1 MKINTG
7 NVRIY
12 IFITIAMLCWSFSFI
27 WTKIALESFPPLTL
41 ITLRLILASVLLY
54 GFLKL
59 SGRLQKIDK
68 PDLKLFFALAFFEPF
83 MYYVGETYGLTMVK
97 PTLASVIIATIP
109 VFAPFFAFVFL
120 KERFTIIN
128 MLGIGV
134 SIIGVYLIVYNTDG
148 SETTSVIG
156 VALVFLA
163 VLSAIIYGLLLRK
176 IPEKYSATNIIFYQS
191 MIGLI
196 YFIPVAAM
204 VDLRLLARMVI
215 LRQSVQALLM
225 LTFFAS
231 VIAFVLFAD
240 VVRKIGITKSEVF
253 TNLIPVFTALL
264 SWAIFKEMMNS
275 FQWIGVFVVILGV
288 FVSQS
293 KNKKAGRPKSED
305 VFALIKMLNK
315 NEFLS
320 LRS

>member
-253 TNLIPVFTALL
+253 TNLNPVFTALL

-305 VFALIKMLNK
+305 V
-315 NEFLS
+315 
-320 LRS
+320 R

>member
-12 IFITIAMLCWSFSFI
+12 IFINIAMPCWSFSFN
-27 WTKIALESFPPLTL
+27 WTKIAPVRFPPLTL
-41 ITLRLILASVLLY
+41 IALRLILASVLLY

-305 VFALIKMLNK
+305 V
-315 NEFLS
+315 
-320 LRS
+320 R

>member
-293 KNKKAGRPKSED
+293 KNKKPED
-305 VFALIKMLNK
+305 RRVKTLDEI
-315 NEFLS
+315 
-320 LRS
+320 

>member
-7 NVRIY
+7 NARIY

-215 LRQSVQALLM
+215 LRQSVEALLM
-225 LTFFAS
+225 LTVFAS

-293 KNKKAGRPKSED
+293 KNKKPED
-305 VFALIKMLNK
+305 RRVKTLDDI
-315 NEFLS
+315 
-320 LRS
+320 

>member
-293 KNKKAGRPKSED
+293 KNKKPED
-305 VFALIKMLNK
+305 RRVKTLDDI
-315 NEFLS
+315 
-320 LRS
+320 